1 MPVYDETYLKAKGR
15 EFDGKIKTNVLGDKV
30 PKENIH
36 CACIVCITID
46 SVMKVDKKNYPQ
58 VYLKE
63 CKCRVKKI
71 QMTRFINAELESD
84 SESDS
89 EAQSKSDTELM
100 AKLES
105 NSDSE

>member
-1 MPVYDETYLKAKGR
+1 
-15 EFDGKIKTNVLGDKV
+15 
-30 PKENIH
+30 
-36 CACIVCITID
+36 
-46 SVMKVDKKNYPQ
+46 MKVDKKNYPQ

-63 CKCRVKKI
+63 CKYRVKKI
-71 QMTRFINAELESD
+71 QMTRFINAEL
-84 SESDS
+84 ESDS